1 MLPRRAT
8 DGHEIG
14 FLMVI
19 SPERQWSLSVL
30 SRPFA
35 RQREKLSVRPP
46 NRLEEAL
53 AGHRDSRLSDR
64 SARQYLETPS
74 DPVPPTMR
82 QDSHSTICRPVR
94 RVHNINLSEKRGN
107 ASTGVD
113 AM

>member
-46 NRLEEAL
+46 NRLEEAWPDIEIR
-53 AGHRDSRLSDR
+53 GCRI
-64 SARQYLETPS
+64 ARPANTSKRRPTQY
-74 DPVPPTMR
+74 PPR
-82 QDSHSTICRPVR
+82 
-94 RVHNINLSEKRGN
+94 
-107 ASTGVD
+107 
-113 AM
+113 